1 MDYSIIIRSSGENT
15 TSRLYDF
22 LVAHADD
29 KDCIAIV
36 KGSPFEYTLKK
47 SIEKA
52 IEINKPK
59 TLFIDAD
66 ITPAFNFFSILNRVS
81 QKFPDDALVIEFRA
95 FDFLLKYPACRGLHF
110 YQLEFLKRGLDL
122 IPEYGKEIRPETYLK
137 NQICKF
143 NECIT
148 YRVNKPI
155 ALHDYFQNPY
165 DIFAKS
171 VVRSIR
177 MDEQQQLYLSSESKQ
192 NNHGRFYS
200 KIINAGVAY
209 GLKIGA
215 SKVNNNRESYREE
228 FDRLFGDEYK
238 HFVPKNQSAF
248 LVNWT
253 LIWGIYTWSFK
264 ELYKF
269 VFHKLRIY
277 KF

>member
-15 TSRLYDF
+15 TNGLYDF
-22 LVAHADD
+22 LVKHADD

-52 IEINKPK
+52 IEFNKPK

-66 ITPAFNFFSILNRVS
+66 ITPALIFFNMLNYAS
-81 QKFPDDALVIEFRA
+81 KNFPEDALVIEFRA
-95 FDFLLKYPACRGLHF
+95 LDFLLKYPACRGLHF
-110 YQLEFLKRGLDL
+110 YKLEFLKRGLDL
-122 IPEYGKEIRPETYLK
+122 IPEYGKELRPETYLK

-143 NECIT
+143 NDCIT
-148 YRVNKPI
+148 YRLNKPI

-165 DIFAKS
+165 DVFAKS

-177 MDEQQQLYLSSESKQ
+177 MDEKQQLYLSSESEQ
-192 NNHGRFYS
+192 NNHGKFYS
-200 KIINAGVAY
+200 KIINAGVEY

-215 SKVNNNRESYREE
+215 SKINNNRESYREE

-238 HFVPKNQSAF
+238 KFKPKNQSAI
-248 LVNWT
+248 LINWT
-253 LIWGIYTWSFK
+253 LLWGMYKWSFK
-264 ELYKF
+264 GLYRF
-269 VFHKLRIY
+269 LFHKIRIY